1 MDTFKCLYEGV
12 IPTDEIKP
20 GDTLYS
26 QNYLYVLELHP
37 DGNIVIMRN
46 RDDNREVVYESE
58 TSEYFLSSLLIK
70 HEEGIIALKTHEG
83 EKVLWRFSPDC

>member
-1 MDTFKCLYEGV
+1 MDAFKCLYDGV

-26 QNYLYVLELHP
+26 QNYFYVLELHA

-46 RDDNREVVYESE
+46 RDDNRQTKAPQWDSYTVATI
-58 TSEYFLSSLLIK
+58 TSDILNFPTT
-70 HEEGIIALKTHEG
+70 AL
-83 EKVLWRFSPDC
+83 